1 MQLLV
6 PHSKLRVGYL
16 LIIFGIVRG
25 TAHIPERLNST
36 SMHVEEVDD
45 KE

>member
-16 LIIFGIVRG
+16 LIFGIVRE
-25 TAHIPERLNST
+25 TAHIPEKLNST
-36 SMHVEEVDD
+36 NMHVEEVDD
-45 KE
+45 KK